1 MATLAKRGINAVPI
15 TVRRWTQLMG
25 GLFGCALAIVL
36 MIRSRLGLG
45 PWDAL
50 HVGFHHLTGL
60 TIGVISILIGVVI
73 LCGTWFMQV
82 RPGVGTVVNMVMIGV
97 FIDLL
102 LPVIPEAGQVSW
114 VFGYYTLGIL
124 TFGFA
129 TGLYLAAGMGSG
141 PRDGLMIALSERTGA
156 PVRRVRTLV
165 ELAVLGAGWAMGG
178 RVGFGTVLFALTVGP
193 AMQWGMQVNGLLPR
207 KASPLRRSRSP
218 QPSPSQAPDRR
229 VV

>member
-1 MATLAKRGINAVPI
+1 CTLQRWRPSSLRPGSVFCRVAFMNGRGMATLAKRGINAVPI

-60 TIGVISILIGVVI
+60 TTGVISILIGVVI

-102 LPVIPEAGQVSW
+102 LP
-114 VFGYYTLGIL
+114 
-124 TFGFA
+124 
-129 TGLYLAAGMGSG
+129 
-141 PRDGLMIALSERTGA
+141 
-156 PVRRVRTLV
+156 
-165 ELAVLGAGWAMGG
+165 
-178 RVGFGTVLFALTVGP
+178 
-193 AMQWGMQVNGLLPR
+193 
-207 KASPLRRSRSP
+207 
-218 QPSPSQAPDRR
+218 
-229 VV
+229 